1 MSTVIL
7 DGILIIL
14 NMRLY
19 LLLMKLMNY
28 FCLRQRCK
36 ISLADFLQGF
46 LYLKPIGD
54 AFQHFVISLYIIHLG
69 DF

>member
-1 MSTVIL
+1 MHLLMSTVIL

-46 LYLKPIGD
+46 LYLKPISNT
-54 AFQHFVISLYIIHLG
+54 I
-69 DF
+69 